1 MRASSSET
9 LIKPSFSLWTA
20 SSATHPREDRENTN
34 DRIYVF
40 IYINCHKARFY
51 SSEGENA
58 AVASG
63 GSNETLM
70 DIKVNCSSP
79 RDFWWL
85 IDLAYRTGWHGV
97 SLWRREGS
105 SFVPLQTQHTV
116 ISRWTKVPSRQM
128 SWENGDFLSFGVGWH
143 SALYGQAAGAN

>member
-143 SALYGQAAGAN
+143 SALHGQAAGAN

>member
-20 SSATHPREDRENTN
+20 SNATRPWEDRENTN

-40 IYINCHKARFY
+40 IYINRHESR
-51 SSEGENA
+51 EGENA
-58 AVASG
+58 AVARG

-97 SLWRREGS
+97 SLWRREES
-105 SFVPLQTQHTV
+105 SFVSLQTQHTV

-128 SWENGDFLSFGVGWH
+128 SWGNCGFLSFGAGWH